1 MLNRLWPNFVDG
13 TPAIGLLFLRIV
25 AGAALMIH
33 GWDKI
38 QNPFG
43 WMGEN
48 APVPGVLQALAALS
62 EFGGGLALIVGFL
75 TPLASLGIMSTMF
88 VATWST
94 MQRGAPFVPSARGPS
109 YELSALYFVV
119 ALTLLLTGPGKVS
132 LDALLFNKNKGRS
145 GRY

>member
-1 MLNRLWPNFVDG
+1 MFNRLWPNFVDG

-75 TPLASLGIMSTMF
+75 TPLASLGIMSTML
-88 VATWST
+88 
-94 MQRGAPFVPSARGPS
+94 GA
-109 YELSALYFVV
+109 YFVV
-119 ALTLLLTGPGKVS
+119 HKGDPWINPGGSSFELASVYFLIAATLLLTGPGKLS
-132 LDALLFNKNKGRS
+132 MDALLLHKDKKRHGR
-145 GRY
+145 